1 MLLCCHTKLEQ
12 VKGEELV
19 HGKVGSSQSSEDDID
34 STCIELKLAKSLAK
48 ALQLEEAAFSTS
60 AACKQHQVQVV

>member
-19 HGKVGSSQSSEDDID
+19 HGKVGSSQSSEDDVD
-34 STCIELKLAKSLAK
+34 NTCIELKLAKSLAK
-48 ALQLEEAAFSTS
+48 ALQLEETALSTG
-60 AACKQHQVQVV
+60 AACRQHQLLFM